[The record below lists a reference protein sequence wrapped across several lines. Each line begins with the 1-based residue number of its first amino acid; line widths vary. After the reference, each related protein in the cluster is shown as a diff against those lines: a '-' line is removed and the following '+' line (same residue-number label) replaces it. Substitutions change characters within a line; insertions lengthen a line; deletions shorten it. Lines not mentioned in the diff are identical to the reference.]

1 MIVVNGLESDYA
13 IMKQVQQLRLQNR
26 QMTVVKLDDKTDF
39 SKLAA
44 SEKLYLVS
52 HGDISTGCFKEIDK
66 KLLLDWLTDRRLGVP
81 EKFGGIVILS
91 CYSGMRMDDDQKEYS
106 LAEYLATGLVGRAA
120 AGTLVEGANGYSFG
134 TPEFAKSGYS
144 SVLSMDLAAFY
155 YASIDEP
162 NHMVE
167 AWLKHK
173 PAHAGGVLNA
183 DLGITVDT
191 GKTIEEHLT
200 TVQGSQGKAPDKI
213 ALEYVTPFAKEAKGI
228 EALLDLIIVNKIQ
241 GSSVLERA
249 RYLMNN
255 PKDADVVNWNNAID
269 RQYKLFGDL
278 YLWAPPAKAFTAA
291 KVPAIGL

>member
-39 SKLAA
+39 SKLAPG
-44 SEKLYLVS
+44 EKLYLVS

-66 KLLLDWLTDRRLGVP
+66 KVLLDFLAVGSRGVP
-81 EKFGGIVILS
+81 EKFGGMVILS
-91 CYSGMRMDDDQKEYS
+91 CYSGMRMDDAQKEYS

-134 TPEFAKSGYS
+134 TPEFGKSGYS

-155 YASIDEP
+155 FASNDDP
-162 NHMVE
+162 SHMIE

-173 PAHAGGVLNA
+173 PAHSGGVLNV

-191 GKTIEEHLT
+191 GKTIEEQLA
-200 TVQGSQGKAPDKI
+200 TVQGKKPEEIAQG
-213 ALEYVTPFAKEAKGI
+213 YVIPFAKEAKGI
-228 EALLDLIIVNKIQ
+228 EALLGLIIENKIQ
-241 GSSVLERA
+241 GDSVLNRA

-255 PKDADVVNWNNAID
+255 GPNQDVVNWNNAID